1 MFCPALQAALVPKA
15 HVMETHVGWSVLLY
29 MQCLSKLPFEI
40 IGSNQHLLRHIK
52 TEKGLET
59 DL

>member
-1 MFCPALQAALVPKA
+1 
-15 HVMETHVGWSVLLY
+15 METHVGWSVLLY